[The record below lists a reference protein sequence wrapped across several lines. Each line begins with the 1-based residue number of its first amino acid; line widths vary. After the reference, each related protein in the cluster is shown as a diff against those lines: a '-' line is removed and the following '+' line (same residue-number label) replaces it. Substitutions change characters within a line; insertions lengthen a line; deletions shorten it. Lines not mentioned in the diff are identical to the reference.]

1 LELQKHTRSLL
12 VTDAWLLASGD
23 DARWCKL
30 PDCPHIIACESS
42 EPPIDPGLKKNAR
55 GKYKTRADKVFCCH
69 AHAAKYSYRKRAGW
83 FGYV

>member
-1 LELQKHTRSLL
+1 MLGTVALAGLLNRHHRLEPLANEVVGVEFLIRCERWFRH
-12 VTDAWLLASGD
+12 AW
-23 DARWCKL
+23 
-30 PDCPHIIACESS
+30 
-42 EPPIDPGLKKNAR
+42 KKNAR